1 MMKTRGLVHLIVSL
15 FAVTVLVGTSVAPAL
30 AQSGCAQASPENP
43 SLILALLG
51 GAVAAIPFV
60 RARIKSSSDR

>member
-1 MMKTRGLVHLIVSL
+1 MKWGNRFIAFL
-15 FAVTVLVGTSVAPAL
+15 FAALALVGVSALPAF

-51 GAVAAIPFV
+51 GAVAAVPFV
-60 RARIKSSSDR
+60 RSRLKTHSDR

>member
-1 MMKTRGLVHLIVSL
+1 MRRGNRFIAFFFVALALAGVSAL
-15 FAVTVLVGTSVAPAL
+15 PAF

-51 GAVAAIPFV
+51 GAVAAVPFV
-60 RARIKSSSDR
+60 RSRLKSHSGR